1 VKELQA
7 EVNDVRIRKSLKLS
21 HGPLSAEEQEEFRR
35 QDEAASKV
43 SKVAIDAHSVIK
55 DDLHSV
61 RSEIAVRC
69 TGFVAGPLWSIIFTL
84 PLHCT
89 RRSCVKLRR
98 RTSLGI
104 QFVRALWRGEFPSS
118 FAS

>member
-21 HGPLSAEEQEEFRR
+21 HGPLSAEEKEEFRR

-69 TGFVAGPLWSIIFTL
+69 TGFVVDLCGALF
-84 PLHCT
+84 LHC
-89 RRSCVKLRR
+89 RCIVR
-98 RTSLGI
+98 LG
-104 QFVRALWRGEFPSS
+104 A
-118 FAS
+118 A